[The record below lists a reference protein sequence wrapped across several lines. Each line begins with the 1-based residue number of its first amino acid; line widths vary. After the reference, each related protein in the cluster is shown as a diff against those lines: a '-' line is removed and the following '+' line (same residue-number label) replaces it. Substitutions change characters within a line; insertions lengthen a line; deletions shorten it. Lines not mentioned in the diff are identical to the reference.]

1 MDLRSC
7 FTLLLSL
14 LVLVSCQKE
23 LPTPADDSPQP
34 TASPKEIIDWAD
46 AQVAQAQREISVL
59 RPEIVQRV
67 PANAITLHAGSIDGL
82 AAAIAAA
89 GEGGTVLVE
98 AGEHY
103 ERGTV
108 LITQKVRIVG
118 EDGAVIV
125 SGTQPMQVA
134 GVVQAVLHIKDV
146 AGVLVDGVEFRAEA
160 DPGGTAILI
169 DHADRTFIRNNRMNG
184 FQHGVLNHHGDRS
197 YIGKNEIASSLIWQD
212 GFQILTHG
220 IVNMNGDR
228 VRIFNNEISNSVFGV
243 WACDEKGLLFGNN
256 AHGNFMGMILCKVP
270 NAIPMPDGS
279 IAGSENAGTD
289 WTVLR
294 NTTNNNFHVGL
305 AAIDGGNNSLLLMN
319 AASGNVDAQIELA
332 GETSRFGEPLPTSF
346 SNTVISLPDVPVK
359 DCGIDNVVHG
369 GIVVDTDAV
378 PCF

>member
-1 MDLRSC
+1 MDLRSY

-14 LVLVSCQKE
+14 FVLVSCQKD
-23 LPTPADDSPQP
+23 LPTPTPSQLTPSQ
-34 TASPKEIIDWAD
+34 KEIIDRAD
-46 AQVAQAQREISVL
+46 AQVAQVQREVFTL
-59 RPEIVQRV
+59 RAAVVQRV
-67 PANAITLHAGSIDGL
+67 PADAVTLPAGSVDGL
-82 AAAIAAA
+82 ADAIAAA
-89 GEGGTVLVE
+89 GEGGTVLIE
-98 AGEHY
+98 AGEHL

-118 EDGAVIV
+118 EEGAVIV
-125 SGTQPMQVA
+125 SATQPMQIA

-146 AGVLVDGVEFRAEA
+146 AGVLVDGVDFRAET

-169 DHADRTFIRNNRMNG
+169 DHAERTFISNNRMSG

-197 YIGKNEIASSLIWQD
+197 YIGKNEISSSLIWQD

-220 IVNMNGDR
+220 IINMNGDR
-228 VRIFNNEISNSVFGV
+228 VRIFNNNISNSVFGV

-256 AHGNFMGMILCKVP
+256 AHSNYMGMILCKVGEF
-270 NAIPMPDGS
+270 IPMPDGS
-279 IAGSENAGTD
+279 IVGSEQAGTQ

-305 AAIDGGNNSLLLMN
+305 AAIDGGNKSLLLMN

-332 GETSRFGEPLPTSF
+332 GPTTRFGGPPLPTSF
-346 SNTVISLPDVPVK
+346 NNTVISLPGVSVK
-359 DCGIDNVVHG
+359 DCGVDNSVHG
-369 GIVVDTDAV
+369 GIMIDTDAV